1 MMTIDEAERLAAQYE
16 AKAAEFD
23 AWADESDIEVAWLG
37 DDGVGGRDAAD
48 AMNADFEKQVAVYR
62 HAAFRLRQG
71 AADLRARALADAS
84 AMLAA
89 SCPADVF
96 ETLH

>member
-1 MMTIDEAERLAAQYE
+1 MMTMDEAETLARQYE

-48 AMNADFEKQVAVYR
+48 AMNADFERQVAVYR
-62 HAAFRLRQG
+62 HFAHELREGAARLRAQ
-71 AADLRARALADAS
+71 ALADAAS
-84 AMLAA
+84 MLSTPQSEMTFAA
-89 SCPADVF
+89 
-96 ETLH
+96 LH